1 MQDYAKDCMMR
12 KVLEEC
18 VLISIVLEFP
28 LAMILAIPGDGK
40 IAILSMLPIFI
51 LGGIAW
57 MKLGLREQLFFEP
70 WIAKR
75 PIFAVPILVTLLAG
89 IIFGEMRIIIR
100 TKLPEVAIP
109 RSTTHEEVRQALA
122 EEFPEF
128 R

>member
-1 MQDYAKDCMMR
+1 
-12 KVLEEC
+12 
-18 VLISIVLEFP
+18 
-28 LAMILAIPGDGK
+28 MILAIPGDGK

-70 WIAKR
+70 WIAKC
-75 PIFAVPILVTLLAG
+75 PMFGVPILVTLLAG
-89 IIFGEMRIIIR
+89 IVFGEMRIIIR
-100 TKLPEVAIP
+100 TKLPELAIQKP
-109 RSTTHEEVRQALA
+109 ATQKEVQQALA